1 VPVLSCEEFD
11 RLPNA
16 GRVAP
21 DLTPFL
27 LTAGGIG
34 AVGLLLG
41 WLAVRRRRSV

>member
-1 VPVLSCEEFD
+1 
-11 RLPNA
+11 
-16 GRVAP
+16 VAP

-27 LTAGGIG
+27 LTTGGIG